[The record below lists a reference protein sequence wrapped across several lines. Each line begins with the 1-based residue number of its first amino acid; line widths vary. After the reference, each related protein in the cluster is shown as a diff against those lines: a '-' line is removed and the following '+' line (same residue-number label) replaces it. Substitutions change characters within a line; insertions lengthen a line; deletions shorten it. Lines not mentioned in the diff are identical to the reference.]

1 MREKWPHCHCWPP
14 MAVALLDGWTTS
26 TLQRMMGHCV
36 IWWARRIIQ
45 MEEPGDAFGTFL

>member
-1 MREKWPHCHCWPP
+1 
-14 MAVALLDGWTTS
+14 MAPLSLLATDGCCASLDGWTTS